1 MNKTFETTKDG
12 VNSATN
18 EINYIFKEAA
28 HLSELKKKGKKY
40 TKKKIPKNLKWL
52 DLDCKA
58 LRKELRQLS
67 NLKHKEPY
75 NADIRYEYCSKLK
88 QYKHKIRGKKQHI

>member
-18 EINYIFKEAA
+18 EINYILKKAA
-28 HLSELKKKGKKY
+28 HLSDLKKGKKY
-40 TKKKIPKNLKWL
+40 TKKKIPKNLKWF

-58 LRKELRQLS
+58 LRN
-67 NLKHKEPY
+67 NLD
-75 NADIRYEYCSKLK
+75 NNQI
-88 QYKHKIRGKKQHI
+88 

>member
-52 DLDCKA
+52 
-58 LRKELRQLS
+58 LRLQS
-67 NLKHKEPY
+67 
-75 NADIRYEYCSKLK
+75 I
-88 QYKHKIRGKKQHI
+88 KKRT